1 MDAAS
6 RPRRGSPRCTS
17 VPCSLVRCEVPFE
30 GSGASRGAA
39 FLGGFVTMRVR
50 VYAQYT
56 ETPGFHCVL
65 LACPGNEA
73 YPRSAV
79 SEPVHVIAPEER
91 ARMLAQPRPRSLP
104 MAPLAKPGQR
114 HLPLQ
119 SEVREQDRVWRPI
132 YAVWEITLK
141 CDLSCRHCGSR
152 AGKAR
157 PDELSTEEC
166 LDLVNQM
173 ADLGVKEVTVIGGE
187 AYLRDD
193 WTDIIREI
201 SRRGMQA
208 TMTTGGR
215 GVTLERATAAKA
227 AGLQNVSVSLD
238 GMRETHDRLR
248 GVKGSF
254 DSALAAMRNLQA
266 AGIRVTTNTQI
277 NRLSLP
283 ELPDI
288 LETMIEYGSLAWQL
302 QLTVPMGRAV
312 DEPEV
317 MLQPYELLQLF
328 PLLSE
333 LKTRADEGGVM
344 LWPGNNL
351 GYFGPYESVLRGK
364 LPRGHGGSCG
374 AGRVTLGI
382 EADGAIKGCPSL
394 TTKNWTGGNI
404 RDASLQDIWERST
417 ALRFTRDRT
426 VKDLWG
432 YCATCYYANTC
443 RAGCTWM
450 GDTLLGKPGNNP
462 YCHHRTL
469 EMKKAGK
476 RERIE
481 RVEAAPGEPFDY
493 GLFRIVEESFDYGP
507 PQAESGTEHT

>member
-1 MDAAS
+1 MH
-6 RPRRGSPRCTS
+6 RPT
-17 VPCSLVRCEVPFE
+17 VID
-30 GSGASRGAA
+30 
-39 FLGGFVTMRVR
+39 
-50 VYAQYT
+50 
-56 ETPGFHCVL
+56 ET
-65 LACPGNEA
+65 
-73 YPRSAV
+73 
-79 SEPVHVIAPEER
+79 ER
-91 ARMLAQPRPRSLP
+91 ARLLTQPRPRHL
-104 MAPLAKPGQR
+104 PLAPTAQPGRR
-114 HLPLQ
+114 HLPLNDN
-119 SEVREQDRVWRPI
+119 VREQDRRWRPT

-141 CDLSCRHCGSR
+141 CDLACRHCGSR

-166 LDLVNQM
+166 LDLVDQM
-173 ADLGVKEVTVIGGE
+173 ADLGVREVTIIGGE

-193 WTDIIREI
+193 WTDIIAAI
-201 SRRGMQA
+201 TRRGMQA

-215 GVTLERATAAKA
+215 GITKERAQQAKA

-238 GMRETHDRLR
+238 GLEQTHDRLR

-254 DSALAAMRNLQA
+254 ESALQAMRNFVA
-266 AGIRVTTNTQI
+266 AGIRITTNTQI

-288 LETMIEYGSLAWQL
+288 LDVMINAKSLAWQL

-317 MLQPYELLQLF
+317 MLQPYELLVLF
-328 PLLSE
+328 PLLAE
-333 LKTRADEGGVM
+333 LKGRAQEAGIL

-351 GYFGPYESVLRGK
+351 GYFGPFESTLRGSM
-364 LPRGHGGSCG
+364 PRGHGGSCG

-404 RDASLQDIWERST
+404 RDQRLQDIWERAE
-417 ALRFTRDRT
+417 ALRYTRDRT
-426 VKDLWG
+426 EADLWG
-432 YCATCYYANTC
+432 YCGTCYYRRVC

-462 YCHHRTL
+462 YCHHRAL
-469 EMKKAGK
+469 EMQRQGK
-476 RERIE
+476 RERI
-481 RVEAAPGEPFDY
+481 VPVSPAPGEPFDF
-493 GLFRIVEESFDYGP
+493 GLFEIVEEPISST
-507 PQAESGTEHT
+507 ATSALR